1 MQRPVALAAAGILV
15 TLAGGALIAT
25 TILAPAARMAAC
37 RASNVAG
44 GFDRLGGPFTLLD
57 GAGREVTDAD
67 VITEPSLIYFGYTSC
82 PDVCPVDNAR
92 NAAAVDILAE
102 DHGIAAQPVFITVD
116 PARDTP
122 EVMADY
128 AANMHPEMV
137 GLSGSESQ
145 IAAAAK
151 AYSTYYAKADED
163 PDYYLM
169 NHQTMTYLALPGLGT
184 VEFFN
189 RDDGPEEVA
198 ERTACLVE
206 AAD

>member
-1 MQRPVALAAAGILV
+1 MSKTVALAAAGIVATLV
-15 TLAGGALIAT
+15 GGALIAT
-25 TILAPAARMAAC
+25 TILAPADRLAAC
-37 RASNVAG
+37 RVGNVAG

-57 GAGREVTDAD
+57 GTGKTVTDAD

-92 NAAAVDILAE
+92 NATAVDILEE
-102 DHGIAAQPVFITVD
+102 DHGIEAQPVFITVD

-122 EVMADY
+122 DVMGDY
-128 AANMHPEMV
+128 AANMHPRMI
-137 GLSGSESQ
+137 GLSGTEGQ

-169 NHQTMTYLALPGLGT
+169 NHQTMTYLALPGQGT
-184 VEFFN
+184 VEFFD
-189 RDDGPEEVA
+189 RDAGPEEVA
-198 ERTACLVE
+198 QRTACFVE
-206 AAD
+206 AAN